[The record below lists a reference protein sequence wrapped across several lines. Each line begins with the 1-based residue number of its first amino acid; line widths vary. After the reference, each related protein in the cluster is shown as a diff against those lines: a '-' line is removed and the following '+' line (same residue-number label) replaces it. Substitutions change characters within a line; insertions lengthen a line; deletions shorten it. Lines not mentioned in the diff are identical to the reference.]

1 MIFLYTCIGIQ
12 IGEDKQEILL
22 EVVYKKIDNNN

>member
-1 MIFLYTCIGIQ
+1 MIFLYTGIGIQ

-22 EVVYKKIDNNN
+22 EVVQKKIDNNN